1 MAEALGLAAGIA
13 GLLSLTIETYRI
25 SAKYISG
32 VRNASKLVT
41 DLLREL
47 DALKKVLVDLDGL
60 IAGVDEDVVSRLC
73 LSNSIGHRDFGIYPL
88 DTFRALTVVP
98 RMHRYSQAIDRHFF
112 LLTRPSKSARE
123 QLTT

>member
-25 SAKYISG
+25 SAKYING
-32 VRNASKLVT
+32 VRNASKLVK

-60 IAGVDEDVVSRLC
+60 IAEVDEDVVSYLC
-73 LSNSIGHRDFGIYPL
+73 LSNSIEHRFWHLSP
-88 DTFRALTVVP
+88 
-98 RMHRYSQAIDRHFF
+98 
-112 LLTRPSKSARE
+112 
-123 QLTT
+123 